1 MEGTTAMLQQKII
14 DIIEEFAPLGT
25 QAEYDKCGLKT
36 GQTDV
41 DTTGVLVCLDLNNDI
56 VKEAVKKNCN
66 LIIEHHPSIWKSWK
80 EIDPRYPKV
89 RALLEA
95 YSKNITVYSA
105 HTNIDFAFGGL
116 NDFFASQIGLEKIES
131 LKEGRIGVLKKE
143 MTVRSYADFIKETLS
158 EKYVKIIGD
167 DQKLIKNVACI
178 NGAGGGDEALD
189 LDLMKK
195 HLIQLKQGKEIY
207 SPLYDFVTC
216 ESKKN
221 EVLKKPAKLIL
232 NEGLYVLNENVRDI
246 TDVKIYVYTPF
257 EVIKERW
264 FARATSRGKTGL
276 AAQMQFHDVNQTAF
290 RHIRPSMDIADVVIN
305 GMTTQQYIEDFINKL
320 IEAITSVLNEKST
333 SL

>member
-1 MEGTTAMLQQKII
+1 MLQQKII

-41 DTTGVLVCLDLNNDI
+41 DTTGVLVCLDLNIDI

-105 HTNIDFAFGGL
+105 HTNIDFTFGGL
-116 NDFFASQIGLEKIES
+116 NDFFASQIGLEKVEC

-167 DQKLIKNVACI
+167 DQILVKNVACI
-178 NGAGGGDEALD
+178 NGAGGGDEELV

-195 HLIQLKQGKEIY
+195 
-207 SPLYDFVTC
+207 
-216 ESKKN
+216 
-221 EVLKKPAKLIL
+221 
-232 NEGLYVLNENVRDI
+232 
-246 TDVKIYVYTPF
+246 TDVLVTSEVKYNVARLSKDIGYAIIEVSHFGSEKGFSTLIKNLLGKKAPSVTVF
-257 EVIKERW
+257 EAE
-264 FARATSRGKTGL
+264 TLTDPYL
-276 AAQMQFHDVNQTAF
+276 
-290 RHIRPSMDIADVVIN
+290 
-305 GMTTQQYIEDFINKL
+305 
-320 IEAITSVLNEKST
+320 
-333 SL
+333 